1 MANHLRNAEREANW
15 RGILTRFS
23 LSGMSVREFCRRET
37 LSEPSFYAWRR
48 TLQQRDAEPASR
60 SEPVSRS
67 PVPTFL
73 PVEVRREIHA
83 PAPEIV
89 VELGRDL
96 AIRVG
101 EGIPIE
107 RIAALV
113 RALQP
118 GGPEK

>member
-1 MANHLRNAEREANW
+1 MANHMRNLERETHW
-15 RGILTRFS
+15 RGILARFS
-23 LSGMSVREFCRRET
+23 RSGMSVREFCRRET

-48 TLQQRDAEPASR
+48 TLQHRDAEPASR
-60 SEPVSRS
+60 SESVSRS
-67 PVPTFL
+67 PVPAFL
-73 PVEVRREIHA
+73 PVDVRREIHV

-113 RALQP
+113 RELQP
-118 GGPEK
+118 GGPEE